1 MKIRSVAVLLC
12 AALLSSAPA
21 LAAPLPSP
29 SPATE
34 RPTRTIAIFL
44 NGEPLLTDTPPLIM
58 EGRLLVPL
66 RPIFEALGISI
77 VRSGDTITAR
87 LPVGNF
93 ALTVPGDSV
102 SVNGHTVSL
111 DGRSVDISGTTYVPL
126 RLLKAA
132 LGATAVYDQRGAK
145 VQIVSAF
152 IGRALGA
159 EERHADGGMTVNGVV
174 AAVDVNSSPPSV
186 TLTQGAE
193 SRTISINSDAK
204 IFIEDVTVH
213 SQVKADLSD
222 VRVGDRLAAILAKDG
237 RVVELHDFYS
247 SDNGTI
253 SALSPFAV
261 VLQNGR
267 VVQPAKSTEITLNG
281 ASAKLAD
288 LAVGDSVTV
297 RRNPESGEIRQLIA
311 SRTAAASATALPA
324 NGNVTVTGFT
334 ISANRP
340 LRAGESFDVVLVGT
354 AGGKASFDIGDYV
367 SGIDLH
373 EDSPGT
379 YRGHFTVPDR
389 FNVTQVP
396 VYGHLS
402 LGATQAPRTEASA
415 TFSAATTPPQIPE
428 VAPPPGQTVNNA
440 RPNIY
445 ATFVTPSQIP
455 INLSSVSLAVN
466 GHDVTSSATRT
477 PSFITYTPSIDYPDG
492 RVEVTV
498 KVADAAGN
506 TATRTWSFVIKTH

>member
-1 MKIRSVAVLLC
+1 VLLT
-12 AALLSSAPA
+12 SSPA

-29 SPATE
+29 QPASE
-34 RPTRTIAIFL
+34 RPIRSIAIFL
-44 NGEPLLTDTPPLIM
+44 NGEPLLTDTPPLIVD
-58 EGRLLVPL
+58 GRLLVPL
-66 RPIFEALGISI
+66 RPIFEALGIGI
-77 VRSGDTITAR
+77 VRSGDTLTAK
-87 LPVGNF
+87 LPVGNLV
-93 ALTVPGDSV
+93 LTVPGDTAT
-102 SVNGHTVSL
+102 VNGHQVVLDARAIDVS
-111 DGRSVDISGTTYVPL
+111 GRTYVPL

-145 VQIVSAF
+145 VQILSAL
-152 IGRALGA
+152 IGRAVGA
-159 EERHADGGMTVNGVV
+159 EERRADGGVTINGVV
-174 AAVDVNSSPPSV
+174 AAVDANSSPPSV

-204 IFIEDVTVH
+204 IFVEDVTVH

-222 VRVGDRLAAILAKDG
+222 LRVGDRLAAILAKDG
-237 RVVELHDFYS
+237 RVIEVHDFYS

-253 SALSPFAV
+253 SAVSAFAV
-261 VLQNGR
+261 VLQNGK
-267 VVQPAKSTEITLNG
+267 VVQPAKNTDITLNG

-288 LAVGDSVTV
+288 LAVGDNVTV

-311 SRTAAASATALPA
+311 SRTSSPTATARPV

-334 ISANRP
+334 ISATRP

-354 AGGKASFDIGDYV
+354 PGGKASFDIGDYV
-367 SGIDLH
+367 AAIDLR
-373 EDSPGT
+373 EDTPGT
-379 YRGHFTVPDR
+379 YRGNFTVPDR

-396 VYGHLS
+396 IYGHLS
-402 LGATQAPRTEASA
+402 VGGTFAPRAEAA
-415 TFSAATTPPQIPE
+415 GTFSAATTPPQIPE
-428 VAPPPGQTVNNA
+428 VAPPAGQTVNNA

-445 ATFVTPSQIP
+445 ATFVTPAQIP
-455 INLSSVSLAVN
+455 INISSITLVVN

-477 PSFITYTPSIDYPDG
+477 PSFITYTPGSDYPDG
-492 RVEVTV
+492 EVKVTV